1 MKLMIKQRVFSWGDT
16 YDIYDEFG
24 NAKYL
29 VKAKVFSFG
38 HQLRVFDMNGNEI
51 GEIHES
57 ILALTPRFKIILD
70 GQVYGTI
77 RKKFTLFTPKYD
89 IDFNGWYVEG
99 DFIGWNYNVYESG
112 RPIIHISKE
121 LFKWGDT
128 YVIDFENPRDELM
141 GMLLIIAIDAA
152 NCSGNKLINK

>member
-1 MKLMIKQRVFSWGDT
+1 MKLMIKQRVFSWRDT
-16 YDIYDEFG
+16 YDIYDEYG

-29 VKAKVFSFG
+29 VKAEFFSFG
-38 HQLRVFDMNGNEI
+38 HRLHVFDTSGNEI
-51 GEIHES
+51 GEIHEC
-57 ILALTPRFKIILD
+57 IPTIIPRFKIILD

-77 RKKFTLFTPKYD
+77 RKKITLLKPKYD
-89 IDFNGWYVEG
+89 IDFNGWHVEG
-99 DFIGWNYNVYESG
+99 NFTGWNYNVYESG

-121 LFKWGDT
+121 LFSWGDT

-152 NCSGNKLINK
+152 NCTRNK